1 MIRKLSLTEIIEAAV
16 SLEKPEQAVLIAAIV
31 GHNEASTEP
40 SQPLPHHENIGEW
53 AALSSEGLAQ
63 AYGDGEPDYSEADL
77 VP

>member
-31 GHNEASTEP
+31 GHNEASTGP
-40 SQPLPHHENIGEW
+40 SQPPPHHERSGEW
-53 AALSSEGLAQ
+53 ASLSSEGLAR
-63 AYGDGEPDYSEADL
+63 AYGDSEPDYSEADL